1 LQTAFQQQLAQ
12 HTAENAALLQAWE
25 EEDRLRQRGA
35 SSDPWC
41 PGLSACQAPEQ
52 STDQNGLIKVPTRGS
67 CSPKASA
74 KVRAELMIM
83 INMSKADMPNIIR
96 TSLIFPLK
104 NGCEVSAIN
113 MVLTTNRA
121 AVKTDVLKI
130 RKRIKPVDPNMVLLA
145 ALLHKYC

>member
-1 LQTAFQQQLAQ
+1 
-12 HTAENAALLQAWE
+12 
-25 EEDRLRQRGA
+25 
-35 SSDPWC
+35 
-41 PGLSACQAPEQ
+41 
-52 STDQNGLIKVPTRGS
+52 
-67 CSPKASA
+67 
-74 KVRAELMIM
+74 MIM